1 MNPDEKSQK
10 RAMDVIAAYG
20 AEQSAWPD
28 AERAATLDALQ
39 SSDEL
44 RQILSEEA
52 SLDSLLQ
59 QSGRVATL
67 NATQVAQKIAGGLPQ
82 ELTLSQRLSRGL
94 EVVAESFSSDVW
106 KPALAASLTLSAGI
120 AVGSTTYEPVE
131 DWSQAEQY
139 SFTVVGE
146 EFSDES

>member
-10 RAMDVIAAYG
+10 RATDVIAAYG
-20 AEQSAWPD
+20 AEQSAWPE

-59 QSGRVATL
+59 QSDVGLIKQAAGQKTFRRGRPIYLAR
-67 NATQVAQKIAGGLPQ
+67 AAQRRIP
-82 ELTLSQRLSRGL
+82 
-94 EVVAESFSSDVW
+94 
-106 KPALAASLTLSAGI
+106 
-120 AVGSTTYEPVE
+120 
-131 DWSQAEQY
+131 
-139 SFTVVGE
+139 
-146 EFSDES
+146 